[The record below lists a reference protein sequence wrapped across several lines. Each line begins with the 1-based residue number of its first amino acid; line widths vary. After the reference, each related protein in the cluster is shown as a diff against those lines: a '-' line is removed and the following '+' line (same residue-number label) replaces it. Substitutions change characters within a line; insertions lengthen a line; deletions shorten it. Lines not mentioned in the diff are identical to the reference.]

1 MHRIGIACI
10 TLGIFVCACTA
21 LWAAEPLRGGRIAA
35 PQQPTYAPLPAD
47 TAPAAP
53 EYKAHTFYLGG
64 VAGYNFGIQQR
75 EGVEG
80 EDARPFSFID
90 GDETWQAGVVAGYL
104 WRSGVL
110 GLGVEADYVVRD
122 LGDFAIDDG
131 TATLRGRAGVFVG
144 AGTFLYATAG
154 VGEAYTDAVSD
165 GFRRGPV
172 VGGGVEKDI
181 AANLALRIEALHY
194 RHADDYLDWGEE
206 GSTAVRLGA
215 IAKF

>member
-1 MHRIGIACI
+1 MHRIAIACAV
-10 TLGIFVCACTA
+10 LGLAVLGACAN
-21 LWAAEPLRGGRIAA
+21 LWAAEPLRKGRIAA
-35 PQQPTYAPLPAD
+35 PEQPLTYAPPPY

-64 VAGYNFGIQQR
+64 VAGGAW
-75 EGVEG
+75 VEG
-80 EDARPFSFID
+80 AERFDD
-90 GDETWQAGVVAGYL
+90 GVWQGGVVAGYL

-122 LGDFAIDDG
+122 LGDFALDDG
-131 TATLRGRAGVFVG
+131 GASVRGRAGMFV
-144 AGTFLYATAG
+144 ATGTFVYATAG
-154 VGEAYTDAVSD
+154 VGQATEAAAPD
-165 GFRRGPV
+165 GLRKGLV

-181 AANLALRIEALHY
+181 AANLALRVEALHY
-194 RHADDYLDWGEE
+194 RQADDYFDWGDE